1 MADITAYLR
10 RIVPSLILMGMITY
24 GMKEQNPWLQYGS
37 IFFILIGQMLWQSFK
52 TIRARPMIEA
62 NVEEARR
69 MMRRKLILEVD
80 KGETSRARQTGKSVG
95 GFSPK
100 MSIILIVPLVIFL
113 LTGYLLNNIIFPGQ
127 LEDWQSYAIGFI
139 ITMPI
144 STILSFRMG
153 LGSPTLTANPNS
165 YYIGEKG
172 IVFEHM
178 GQYYVMRYPLVDVVV
193 NEESNCLEIEGQ
205 PSNAPM
211 IPTKVRLYNLSLNKL
226 HRLLSRFMEK
236 SKLS

>member
-1 MADITAYLR
+1 MADITAYIK
-10 RIVPSLILMGMITY
+10 RIIPSLLLMGLITY
-24 GMKEQNPWLQYGS
+24 GMREKNPWIQYGS
-37 IFFILIGQMLWQSFK
+37 IFLLLIGQMMFQGFK
-52 TIRARPMIEA
+52 TIRSKPVIDA
-62 NVEEARR
+62 NIEEARR
-69 MMRRKLILEVD
+69 MMRRKLILEVGT
-80 KGETSRARQTGKSVG
+80 GEVSRAKQTGKTVG

-113 LTGYLLNNIIFPGQ
+113 VTGYLLNNVIFPGQ

-153 LGSPTLTANPNS
+153 LGSPTLTANPSS

-172 IVFEHM
+172 IVYEHM
-178 GQYYVMRYPLVDVVV
+178 GQYYVMRYPLVNVVV

-236 SKLS
+236 SNPS